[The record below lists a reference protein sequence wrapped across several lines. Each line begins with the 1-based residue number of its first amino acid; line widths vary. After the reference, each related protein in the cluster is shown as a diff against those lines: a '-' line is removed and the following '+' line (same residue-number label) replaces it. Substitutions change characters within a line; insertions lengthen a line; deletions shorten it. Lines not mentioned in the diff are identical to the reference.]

1 MTPELSWIFAIFEA
15 FYKADVRFG
24 RLSSFRAARTMV
36 EGLIW
41 PFSLAFGRTPP
52 IGCS

>member
-24 RLSSFRAARTMV
+24 RQAVFDAV
-36 EGLIW
+36 
-41 PFSLAFGRTPP
+41 
-52 IGCS
+52 